1 MKAELEALERELDG
15 DAERVVDKEARPRPE
30 DYAYT
35 ARRLRSKGVD
45 V

>member
-15 DAERVVDKEARPRPE
+15 ESERVIDKEARPRPE
-30 DYAYT
+30 DYAQV
-35 ARRLRSKGVD
+35 ARRLRAKGVD